1 MKLKWPGFNAKGTV
15 IIELEAETF
24 CIAKNTINVL
34 GKSFIAKDEFHVTLI
49 GTQAGLIILDKI
61 KYNKAINKLLEKTF
75 ESIDWSFKQAGSVN
89 ILSRK
94 KGRALQKSIIMLL
107 EMPGVAEF
115 YRQLRTAGLFGPE
128 TPVPPA
134 HVTLF
139 TYNCPLGIGVSGDEV
154 LKQLTVKTLPVNNL
168 WKA

>member
-1 MKLKWPGFNAKGTV
+1 MKLKWPGFNEKGTV
-15 IIELEAETF
+15 IIELDPETF
-24 CIAKNTINVL
+24 CIAKNIINVL

-49 GTQAGLIILDKI
+49 GTQAGLILLDKI
-61 KYNKAINKLLEKTF
+61 KYNNAINKILESTF
-75 ESIDWSFKQAGSVN
+75 ESIDWSFKQTGSLN

-94 KGRALQKSIIMLL
+94 KGRTVQKSIIMLL

-115 YRQLRTAGLFGPE
+115 YRQLTTSGLFGPE

-139 TYNCPLGIGVSGDEV
+139 THNCPLGIGVPGDKV
-154 LKQLTVKTLPVNNL
+154 LKQLTVKTLPVSTL
-168 WKA
+168 WNM

>member
-1 MKLKWPGFNAKGTV
+1 MKLKWPGFNEKGTV
-15 IIELEAETF
+15 IIELEAEIF

-75 ESIDWSFKQAGSVN
+75 ESIDWSFKQTGSVN

-94 KGRALQKSIIMLL
+94 KGRTVQKSIIMLL

-115 YRQLRTAGLFGPE
+115 YRQLRTSGLFGPE

-139 TYNCPLGIGVSGDEV
+139 THNCPLGIGVSGDEV
-154 LKQLTVKTLPVNNL
+154 LKQLTVKTLPINNL
-168 WKA
+168 W